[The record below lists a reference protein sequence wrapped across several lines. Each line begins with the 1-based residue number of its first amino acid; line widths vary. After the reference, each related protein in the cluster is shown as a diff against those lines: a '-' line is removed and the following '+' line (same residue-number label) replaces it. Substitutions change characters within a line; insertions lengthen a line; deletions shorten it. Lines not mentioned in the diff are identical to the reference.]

1 MPEIISL
8 ATICMPGEKFQITTL
23 KCTWGCIVFPHF
35 FAGQQLKSLETTV
48 LDFCTSVF
56 PGDVL
61 RITPEIDGGG
71 REGVC
76 DKAGELPSLPGKNPG
91 K

>member
-1 MPEIISL
+1 MYMGVYSFS
-8 ATICMPGEKFQITTL
+8 T
-23 KCTWGCIVFPHF
+23 F

-71 REGVC
+71 GREGVC